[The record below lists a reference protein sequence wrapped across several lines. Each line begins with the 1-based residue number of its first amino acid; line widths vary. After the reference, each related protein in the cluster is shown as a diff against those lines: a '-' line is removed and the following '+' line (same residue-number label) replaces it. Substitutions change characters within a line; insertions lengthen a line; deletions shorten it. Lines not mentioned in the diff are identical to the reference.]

1 VKRNSILGLTLLLA
15 LGGLSAE
22 GAEPQGTMSARTVES
37 AVSAPTVVDKL
48 VRTIRAIPGL
58 GRLVMAGVP
67 VTPTASPLAS
77 PIVFTIDPID
87 LALPNCSPLLDPTVE
102 CRVYQ
107 PVGG

>member
-1 VKRNSILGLTLLLA
+1 MKRNSILGLTLLLA

-22 GAEPQGTMSARTVES
+22 GAEPQGTKSARTVES

-58 GRLVMAGVP
+58 GRLVVTDVP
-67 VTPTASPLAS
+67 VTPKASP
-77 PIVFTIDPID
+77 VFFLNVDFPLPECDP
-87 LALPNCSPLLDPTVE
+87 SLDPQVE
-102 CRVYQ
+102 CRVHQ

>member
-22 GAEPQGTMSARTVES
+22 GAEPQGTKSARTVES

-58 GRLVMAGVP
+58 GRLVMADVP
-67 VTPTASPLAS
+67 AKPKTLSF
-77 PIVFTIDPID
+77 VF
-87 LALPNCSPLLDPTVE
+87 PNDLLDLVECASLEDPQVE
-102 CRVYQ
+102 CRVHQ
-107 PVGG
+107 PVGI